1 MRRPLRDQRRVE
13 ADRFGRAAEW
23 WCVWHL
29 RLRGY
34 RVLARRF
41 RTPMGEIDIVAR
53 RLGTLAFIEVKARAS
68 REEALRALTEYQ
80 LRRIARAAE
89 AFVARNPA
97 LADHAMRF
105 DAMLASPFG
114 WPSHLRDVWRP
125 D

>member
-1 MRRPLRDQRRVE
+1 MRQSPRDQRRVE

-53 RLGTLAFIEVKARAS
+53 RGDTLAFIEVKARAS
-68 REEALRALTEYQ
+68 RDAAVHALTEYQ

-89 AFVARNPA
+89 AFLARRPA
-97 LADHAMRF
+97 LANHATRF
-105 DAMLASPFG
+105 DAMLVSPGG
-114 WPSHLRDVWRP
+114 WPRHLRDVWRP

>member
-1 MRRPLRDQRRVE
+1 MRGPGRDQRRVE

-23 WCVWHL
+23 RCVWHL

-53 RLGTLAFIEVKARAS
+53 RWGTLAFIEVKARVS
-68 REEALRALTEYQ
+68 REEALRALTESQ

-89 AFVARNPA
+89 AFLARHPV
-97 LADHAMRF
+97 LADHATRF
-105 DAMLASPFG
+105 DAMLVGPRG
-114 WPSHLRDVWRP
+114 WPTHLRDVWRP